1 MGSCHLLSTVR
12 QNQTI
17 ILLGFLLFSDDS
29 ASILN
34 FVFVAIHFRP
44 RHCYSSSLL
53 DGFMSFLQF
62 CSTKSNHYCRVFS
75 YLAMISSSVLTFIHV
90 TIHFHPRHRLLTIIP
105 NGFLS
110 FVEYWTSKSNYY
122 CWEWCDI
129 DMYVICQNPCE
140 YYVCNSRVIGCV
152 SVDKWECR
160 PDGERRRWTASVYG
174 VGWYLH
180 DQCSCA
186 SHFWGKKAILP
197 VNLLLG

>member
-1 MGSCHLLSTVR
+1 MGSCHWLSTVH

-17 ILLGFLLFSDDS
+17 ILLGFLLFSDDLGLHS
-29 ASILN
+29 QL
-34 FVFVAIHFRP
+34 RP
-44 RHCYSSSLL
+44 CCNPFPSSSLL
-53 DGFMSFLQF
+53 FILTPWWVHIISPVLFH
-62 CSTKSNHYCRVFS
+62 KIKCRAFS
-75 YLAMISSSVLTFIHV
+75 YLAMISSSVLKFIHV
-90 TIHFHPRHRLLTIIP
+90 TIHFHPRHRFFTSLP

-110 FVEYWTSKSNYY
+110 FVEYWTSKSICY

-140 YYVCNSRVIGCV
+140 YYICISKLIGCV
-152 SVDKWECR
+152 AVDKWECW
-160 PDGERRRWTASVYG
+160 PDGECRGWTASVYG

-186 SHFWGKKAILP
+186 SHFWGKKASLP